1 MAPRMMEEMRA
12 RMGSLTERVEKQ
24 QRELDELRKF
34 VRERFRDEDR
44 KEKPDEQK
52 EEKRGEYS
60 PR

>member
-1 MAPRMMEEMRA
+1 MMAPRMMEEMRA

-44 KEKPDEQK
+44 KEKSETQK
-52 EEKRGEYS
+52 EEKRSE
-60 PR
+60 

>member
-1 MAPRMMEEMRA
+1 MMEEMRA

-44 KEKPDEQK
+44 KEKSETQK
-52 EEKRGEYS
+52 EEKRSE
-60 PR
+60 